1 MLQKKGGPICLSS
14 TCAIAWIVML
24 WWDERLP
31 SLVARN
37 NLTLKQKARYMGDTN
52 MWLHSVTLGWRW
64 VNNSLRFSMVWR
76 M

>member
-1 MLQKKGGPICLSS
+1 M
-14 TCAIAWIVML
+14 
-24 WWDERLP
+24 
-31 SLVARN
+31 ARN

-76 M
+76 MYEIEAGMKGLQHIMVLTMESVD